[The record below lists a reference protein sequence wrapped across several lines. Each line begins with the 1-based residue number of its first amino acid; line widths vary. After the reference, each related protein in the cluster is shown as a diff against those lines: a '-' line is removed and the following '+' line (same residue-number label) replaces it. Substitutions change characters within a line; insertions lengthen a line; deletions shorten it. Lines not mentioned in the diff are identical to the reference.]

1 MVKITFEEYMGITKQ
16 LVEKSV
22 ALDNMIHTLESS
34 NVSDINWVKDIKHNR
49 NYPLKHFFEFGQF
62 RLKHTARS
70 VEIYDYGAF
79 IRL

>member
-34 NVSDINWVKDIKHNR
+34 NVSDINWVKDIKDILISSQEEIETFLR
-49 NYPLKHFFEFGQF
+49 KVAKEFVG
-62 RLKHTARS
+62 
-70 VEIYDYGAF
+70 
-79 IRL
+79 

>member
-34 NVSDINWVKDIKHNR
+34 NVSDINWVKDIKHN
-49 NYPLKHFFEFGQF
+49 LMSSQE
-62 RLKHTARS
+62 
-70 VEIYDYGAF
+70 EIETSLRKVAKKFVG
-79 IRL
+79 

>member
-34 NVSDINWVKDIKHNR
+34 NVSDINWVKDIKHTLMSSKEEIETFLR
-49 NYPLKHFFEFGQF
+49 KVAKEFVG
-62 RLKHTARS
+62 
-70 VEIYDYGAF
+70 
-79 IRL
+79 

>member
-34 NVSDINWVKDIKHNR
+34 NVSDINWVKNIKHNLMSSQEEI
-49 NYPLKHFFEFGQF
+49 NKSLI
-62 RLKHTARS
+62 S
-70 VEIYDYGAF
+70 VAKKFVG
-79 IRL
+79 

>member
-34 NVSDINWVKDIKHNR
+34 NVSDINWVKDIKHNLMSSR
-49 NYPLKHFFEFGQF
+49 EEINKSLIFVAKKF
-62 RLKHTARS
+62 
-70 VEIYDYGAF
+70 VE
-79 IRL
+79 

>member
-34 NVSDINWVKDIKHNR
+34 NVSDINWVKDIKHNLMSSR
-49 NYPLKHFFEFGQF
+49 EEIETSLRKVVKEFVG
-62 RLKHTARS
+62 
-70 VEIYDYGAF
+70 
-79 IRL
+79 

>member
-34 NVSDINWVKDIKHNR
+34 NVSDINWVKDIKDILISSQEEIETSLR
-49 NYPLKHFFEFGQF
+49 KVAKEFVG
-62 RLKHTARS
+62 
-70 VEIYDYGAF
+70 
-79 IRL
+79 

>member
-34 NVSDINWVKDIKHNR
+34 NVSDINWVKDIKHNLMSSR
-49 NYPLKHFFEFGQF
+49 E
-62 RLKHTARS
+62 
-70 VEIYDYGAF
+70 EIETSLRKVAKKFVG
-79 IRL
+79 

>member
-34 NVSDINWVKDIKHNR
+34 NVSDINWVKDIGII
-49 NYPLKHFFEFGQF
+49 PS
-62 RLKHTARS
+62 HT
-70 VEIYDYGAF
+70 
-79 IRL
+79 